1 MKHINK
7 FINKFTR
14 NRINKIFLAPIF
26 LYIGAKQIIFPI
38 NIFLLFLGTIIIYI
52 ANKNYEKKNTYNNLF
67 DMLILGPLLII
78 IGYTKNK
85 YIHLKNLI
93 SVIGFCILLY
103 HFKYIFINTF
113 LRR

>member
-7 FINKFTR
+7 FINKFIG
-14 NRINKIFLAPIF
+14 NRINKIFLAPI
-26 LYIGAKQIIFPI
+26 LIYIGVKKIFFPI

-103 HFKYIFINTF
+103 DFKYIFMNTF